1 MYVHHQS
8 TPEGESECPMELVE
22 DEVTIDWARV
32 DCPSCLDRRVK
43 KAPMDDMAI
52 DVREEA

>member
-1 MYVHHQS
+1 MIHHQS

-32 DCPSCLDRRVK
+32 DCPSCLDRMVK
-43 KAPMDDMAI
+43 EALMDDMAI